1 MIVDEPA
8 NIGDGPVVGEE
19 VDNNINNNNN
29 TVGNITNEES
39 NGNSS
44 VNNNNNNNNNNNS
57 DSGNVRSRFNK
68 KEEITSE
75 SSDDQTPPS
84 SSSSQQKPNENN
96 NKNVPVPKLV
106 KMVVSSDSESDSN
119 NSNNKNNIN
128 PNTLIGVCT
137 DGTRFP
143 LPHTKNPLTLHP
155 IGEWS
160 FFDYAKNAS
169 LISLLFL
176 LFNLPG
182 WFFIAWFIFWRFMY
196 NIGLGLLL
204 RYQSNTNFITKFVKT
219 WSNPSHSLYPHL
231 KQFCTSGMGSDYD
244 FDNTPAEYNAW
255 LAFRHVVDIVLANDL
270 VTYVVFALAY
280 YEIPKDVGFLIIP
293 IYLLGIFL
301 CAFTFWA
308 KTDAYRVVKDFAWYW
323 GDFFFLVD
331 QKLTFDRV
339 FSISPHPMY
348 TIGYTFYYGAS
359 LITQSYTVLYV
370 SLFAHFCQL
379 IFLVLVEDP
388 HIQKTY
394 PEIVEDP
401 HITREKVKTYFGHD
415 LVVVK
420 NFQFLRSADL
430 FTLLIVIY
438 TLALNLLSLPTWFYI
453 VQAIFWRCVLS
464 FGLGWILRLQSNQQW
479 WTNKYQ
485 SHLGKDKFISFEN
498 WKSIY
503 NLCLIMAHISFTS
516 CFFKYVQIDFNFF
529 GSIFWRQILGL
540 MLILIN
546 LWSSFSTFEVLG
558 EFGWFYG
565 DFFIEDIPSNLYYTG
580 IYRFLNNPDSV
591 TGFAGFYGLSLIAG
605 SFPLF
610 ALSIFSQVANFL
622 FIKFV
627 EKPHMK
633 KLYGSKVRSQSGI
646 SKGIQEIVNELT
658 ETSPPI
664 QKLVTKTRNLTERV
678 EKRVSDRIN
687 SFVDELQKHG
697 IPLSTEQFEI
707 LKTLKEKYNNA
718 SQIDS
723 DNSNNNN
730 NNNNSN
736 NTTNNNNKK
745 SKKI

>member
-1 MIVDEPA
+1 MIVDEQPT
-8 NIGDGPVVGEE
+8 NIIEDGPVVGEE
-19 VDNNINNNNN
+19 VNINNNNN
-29 TVGNITNEES
+29 NNNTIGNITNEES
-39 NGNSS
+39 DENSSS
-44 VNNNNNNNNNNNS
+44 VNNNNN
-57 DSGNVRSRFNK
+57 SGGVRSRFNK
-68 KEEITSE
+68 KDDITSE
-75 SSDDQTPPS
+75 SSDDQT
-84 SSSSQQKPNENN
+84 SSQQNNNSNNNNSN
-96 NKNVPVPKLV
+96 NKNVPKLV
-106 KMVVSSDSESDSN
+106 KMVVSSDSESDLN
-119 NSNNKNNIN
+119 GGNSKNNIN
-128 PNTLIGVCT
+128 PNALIGVCA

-143 LPHTKNPLTLHP
+143 LPYTKNPLTLHP
-155 IGEWS
+155 ISEWS

-169 LISLLFL
+169 LASLILL

-182 WFFIAWFIFWRFMY
+182 WVFIAWFIFWRFMY

-204 RYQSNTNFITKFVKT
+204 RYQSNTTFITKFVKT
-219 WSNPSHSLYPHL
+219 WSNPSHPLYPHL

-255 LAFRHVVDIVLANDL
+255 LAFRHIVDIVLANDL

-280 YEIPKDVGFLIIP
+280 YEIPKDVGFSIIP
-293 IYLLGIFL
+293 IYLLGVFL

-420 NFQFLRSADL
+420 NFQFLRAADL

-438 TLALNLLSLPTWFYI
+438 TLALNLLSLPTWFHI

-464 FGLGWILRLQSNQQW
+464 FGLGWVLRLQSNQQW

-485 SHLGKDKFISFEN
+485 SVLGKDKFISFEN
-498 WKSIY
+498 WKNIY

-633 KLYGSKVRSQSGI
+633 RLYGSKVRSQSGI

-707 LKTLKEKYNNA
+707 LKTLKEKYNNT
-718 SQIDS
+718 SPNDS
-723 DNSNNNN
+723 DNNSNNNN
-730 NNNNSN
+730 NNTNN
-736 NTTNNNNKK
+736 NTNNKK

>member
-1 MIVDEPA
+1 MIVDEE
-8 NIGDGPVVGEE
+8 DGSLVGEE
-19 VDNNINNNNN
+19 VNNANDNNTID
-29 TVGNITNEES
+29 NITNEES
-39 NGNSS
+39 DENSGS
-44 VNNNNNNNNNNNS
+44 VNNNNDN
-57 DSGNVRSRFNK
+57 GNGVRSRFNK
-68 KEEITSE
+68 KDDQTSE
-75 SSDDQTPPS
+75 SSDDQT
-84 SSSSQQKPNENN
+84 SSQPQQQQSNSNNSNNNNN
-96 NKNVPVPKLV
+96 NKNVPKLV
-106 KMVVSSDSESDSN
+106 KMVVSSDSESDL
-119 NSNNKNNIN
+119 NSNKNNIN
-128 PNTLIGVCT
+128 PNALIGVCA

-143 LPHTKNPLTLHP
+143 LPYTKNPLTLHP
-155 IGEWS
+155 ISEWS

-169 LISLLFL
+169 LASLLLL

-182 WFFIAWFIFWRFMY
+182 WVFIAWFIFWRFMY

-204 RYQSNTNFITKFVKT
+204 RYQSNTTFITKFVKT
-219 WSNPSHSLYPHL
+219 WSNPSHPLYPHL

-255 LAFRHVVDIVLANDL
+255 LAFRHIVDIVLANDL

-280 YEIPKDVGFLIIP
+280 YEIPKDVGFSIIP
-293 IYLLGIFL
+293 IYLLGAFL

-420 NFQFLRSADL
+420 NFQFLRAADL

-464 FGLGWILRLQSNQQW
+464 FGLGWVLRLQSNQQW

-485 SHLGKDKFISFEN
+485 SVLGKDKFISFEN
-498 WKSIY
+498 WKNIY

-546 LWSSFSTFEVLG
+546 LWSSLSTFEVLG

-633 KLYGSKVRSQSGI
+633 RLYGSKVRSQSGI

-664 QKLVTKTRNLTERV
+664 QKFVTKTRNLTERV
-678 EKRVSDRIN
+678 ERRVSDRIN

-707 LKTLKEKYNNA
+707 LKTLKEKYNNNNNNNT
-718 SQIDS
+718 SPSDS
-723 DNSNNNN
+723 DNNN
-730 NNNNSN
+730 NNNNSSNNNN
-736 NTTNNNNKK
+736 NTNSNNNNKK

>member
-1 MIVDEPA
+1 MIVDEE
-8 NIGDGPVVGEE
+8 DGPLVGEE
-19 VDNNINNNNN
+19 VNNNNNN
-29 TVGNITNEES
+29 TIDNITNEES
-39 NGNSS
+39 DENSGS
-44 VNNNNNNNNNNNS
+44 VNNNNDN
-57 DSGNVRSRFNK
+57 GNGVRSRFNK
-68 KEEITSE
+68 KDDQTSE
-75 SSDDQTPPS
+75 SSDDQTLPQPP
-84 SSSSQQKPNENN
+84 QQQQQSNSNSNNSNN
-96 NKNVPVPKLV
+96 NKNVPKLV
-106 KMVVSSDSESDSN
+106 KMVVSSDSESDL
-119 NSNNKNNIN
+119 NSNKNNIN
-128 PNTLIGVCT
+128 PNALIGVCA

-143 LPHTKNPLTLHP
+143 LPYTKNPLTLHP
-155 IGEWS
+155 ISEWS

-169 LISLLFL
+169 LASLLLL

-182 WFFIAWFIFWRFMY
+182 WVFIAWFIFWRFMY

-204 RYQSNTNFITKFVKT
+204 RYQSNTTFITKFVKT
-219 WSNPSHSLYPHL
+219 WSNPSHPLYPHL

-255 LAFRHVVDIVLANDL
+255 LAFRHIVDIVLANDL

-280 YEIPKDVGFLIIP
+280 YEIPKDVGFSIIP
-293 IYLLGIFL
+293 IYLLGAFL

-420 NFQFLRSADL
+420 NFQFLRAADL

-464 FGLGWILRLQSNQQW
+464 FGLGWVLRLQSNQQW

-485 SHLGKDKFISFEN
+485 SVLGKDKFISFEN
-498 WKSIY
+498 WKNIY

-546 LWSSFSTFEVLG
+546 LWSSLSTFEVLG

-633 KLYGSKVRSQSGI
+633 RLYGSKVRSQSGI

-678 EKRVSDRIN
+678 ERRVSDRIN

-707 LKTLKEKYNNA
+707 LKTLKEKYNNNNNT
-718 SQIDS
+718 SPSDS
-723 DNSNNNN
+723 DNNNSNNNN
-730 NNNNSN
+730 NNTNS
-736 NTTNNNNKK
+736 NNNKK

>member
-1 MIVDEPA
+1 MIVDEK
-8 NIGDGPVVGEE
+8 DGSLVGEE
-19 VDNNINNNNN
+19 VNNANDNNTID
-29 TVGNITNEES
+29 NITNEES
-39 NGNSS
+39 DENSGS
-44 VNNNNNNNNNNNS
+44 VNNNNDN
-57 DSGNVRSRFNK
+57 GNGVRSRFNK
-68 KEEITSE
+68 KDDQTSE
-75 SSDDQTPPS
+75 SSDDQT
-84 SSSSQQKPNENN
+84 SSQPQQQQQQSNSNNSNNNNNN
-96 NKNVPVPKLV
+96 NKNVPKLV
-106 KMVVSSDSESDSN
+106 KMVVSSDSESDL
-119 NSNNKNNIN
+119 NSNKNNIN
-128 PNTLIGVCT
+128 PNALIGVCA

-143 LPHTKNPLTLHP
+143 LPYTKNPLTLHP
-155 IGEWS
+155 ISEWS

-169 LISLLFL
+169 LASLLLL

-182 WFFIAWFIFWRFMY
+182 WVFIAWFIFWRFMY

-204 RYQSNTNFITKFVKT
+204 RYQSNTTFITKFVKT
-219 WSNPSHSLYPHL
+219 WSNPSHPLYPHL

-255 LAFRHVVDIVLANDL
+255 LAFRHIVDIVLANDL

-280 YEIPKDVGFLIIP
+280 YEIPKDVGFSIIP
-293 IYLLGIFL
+293 IYLLGAFL

-420 NFQFLRSADL
+420 NFQFLRAADL

-464 FGLGWILRLQSNQQW
+464 FGLGWVLRLQSNQQW

-485 SHLGKDKFISFEN
+485 SVLGKDKFISFEN
-498 WKSIY
+498 WKNIY

-546 LWSSFSTFEVLG
+546 LWSSLSTFEVLG

-633 KLYGSKVRSQSGI
+633 RLYGSKVRSQSGI

-664 QKLVTKTRNLTERV
+664 QKFVTKTRNLTERV
-678 EKRVSDRIN
+678 ERRVSDRIN

-707 LKTLKEKYNNA
+707 LKTLKEKYNNNNNNNT
-718 SQIDS
+718 SPSDS
-723 DNSNNNN
+723 DNNNNNNN

-736 NTTNNNNKK
+736 NNTNSNNNNKK

>member
-1 MIVDEPA
+1 MIVDEE
-8 NIGDGPVVGEE
+8 DGPLVGEE
-19 VDNNINNNNN
+19 VNNNNNN
-29 TVGNITNEES
+29 TIDNITNEES
-39 NGNSS
+39 DENSGS
-44 VNNNNNNNNNNNS
+44 VNNNNDN
-57 DSGNVRSRFNK
+57 GNGVRSRFNK
-68 KEEITSE
+68 KDDQTSE
-75 SSDDQTPPS
+75 SSDDQTSPQPP
-84 SSSSQQKPNENN
+84 QQQQQSNSNSNNSNN
-96 NKNVPVPKLV
+96 NKNVPKLV
-106 KMVVSSDSESDSN
+106 KMVVSSDSESDL
-119 NSNNKNNIN
+119 NSNKNNIN
-128 PNTLIGVCT
+128 PNALIGVCA

-143 LPHTKNPLTLHP
+143 LPYTKNPLTLHP
-155 IGEWS
+155 ISEWS

-169 LISLLFL
+169 LASLLLL

-182 WFFIAWFIFWRFMY
+182 WVFIAWFIFWRFMY

-204 RYQSNTNFITKFVKT
+204 RYQSNTTFITKFVKT
-219 WSNPSHSLYPHL
+219 WSNPSHPLYPHL

-255 LAFRHVVDIVLANDL
+255 LAFRHIVDIVLANDL

-280 YEIPKDVGFLIIP
+280 YEIPKDVGFSIIP
-293 IYLLGIFL
+293 IYLLGAFL

-420 NFQFLRSADL
+420 NFQFLRAADL

-464 FGLGWILRLQSNQQW
+464 FGLGWVLRLQSNQQW

-485 SHLGKDKFISFEN
+485 SVLGKDKFISFEN
-498 WKSIY
+498 WKNIY

-546 LWSSFSTFEVLG
+546 LWSSLSTFEVLG

-633 KLYGSKVRSQSGI
+633 RLYGSKVRSQSGI

-678 EKRVSDRIN
+678 ERRVSDRIN

-707 LKTLKEKYNNA
+707 LKTLKEKYNNNNNT
-718 SQIDS
+718 SPSDS
-723 DNSNNNN
+723 DNNNSNNNN
-730 NNNNSN
+730 NNTNS
-736 NTTNNNNKK
+736 NNNKK